1 MKLLKT
7 IQQRLGWKLFLSY
20 LVIILVVVV
29 VLDTTSEFRAATV
42 IEQGFAQLP
51 APLRN
56 DPALIA
62 ALHDSFQVAI
72 DESLVIGSVA
82 AFLVAVVLSL
92 FAVRRILR
100 PIQAMMQASRRIAR
114 GDYRHRI
121 EMPGQDELSAL
132 AQHFNQ
138 MSETLER
145 TEVRRVEGIGD
156 LAHELRTPLSSIKS
170 MMEGL
175 VDGVLTAEPATF
187 LRVQREV
194 ARLQRLVHEME
205 ELSRIEAGQIA
216 LNLRQVNINEVIQA
230 AADRL
235 QPQFE
240 DKEVQ
245 LHLDLPRTPLRS
257 RLDTGRILQV
267 LLNLMGNALQYT
279 PSGGTVTV
287 HVQRQD
293 GQITVTVFDT
303 GIGIASEHLPYLF
316 ERFYRVDHA
325 RATGSSSGS
334 GVGLTIARR
343 LVEAHNGRIWAASP
357 GSGLGSSFTFML
369 PSLD

>member
-1 MKLLKT
+1 MKLLNT

-29 VLDTTSEFRAATV
+29 VLDTTSEFRAATM
-42 IEQGFAQLP
+42 IEQAFAQLP
-51 APLRN
+51 APLRD

-62 ALHDSFQVAI
+62 TLQDSFQIAI
-72 DESLVIGSVA
+72 NQSLAIGSVA
-82 AFLVAVVLSL
+82 AILVAAFLSL
-92 FAVRRILR
+92 FVVSRIVR
-100 PIQAMMQASRRIAR
+100 PIQVMMQASRRIAR
-114 GDYRHRI
+114 GDYHHRI
-121 EMPGQDELSAL
+121 EIPGQDELSVL

-145 TEVRRVEGIGD
+145 TEARRVEGIGD

-175 VDGVLTAEPATF
+175 VDGLLTAEPTTF

-194 ARLQRLVHEME
+194 ARLQRLVHDLE
-205 ELSRIEAGQIA
+205 ELSWIEAGQIG
-216 LNLRQVNINEVIQA
+216 LNLHKININDVIHA

-245 LHLDLPRTPLRS
+245 LHLDLPHTPLRG

-279 PSGGTVTV
+279 PSGGAVTV
-287 HVQRQD
+287 QVQRQD
-293 GQITVTVFDT
+293 GEIAVIVCDT
-303 GIGIASEHLPYLF
+303 GIGIAGEHLPYLF
-316 ERFYRVDHA
+316 ERFYRVDRA
-325 RATGSSSGS
+325 RTANGGS
-334 GVGLTIARR
+334 GIGLTIARR
-343 LVEAHNGRIWAASP
+343 LIEAHNGRIWVTSP
-357 GSGLGSSFTFML
+357 GTGLGSSFTFTL
-369 PSLD
+369 PLID

>member
-1 MKLLKT
+1 MKLLNT

-29 VLDTTSEFRAATV
+29 VLDTTSEFRAATM
-42 IEQGFAQLP
+42 IEQAFAQLP
-51 APLRN
+51 APLRD

-62 ALHDSFQVAI
+62 ALHDNFQVAVN
-72 DESLVIGSVA
+72 ESLVIGSIAAILVA
-82 AFLVAVVLSL
+82 AFLSL
-92 FAVRRILR
+92 FVVSRIVR
-100 PIQAMMQASRRIAR
+100 PIQVMMQASRRIAR
-114 GDYRHRI
+114 GDYHHRI
-121 EMPGQDELSAL
+121 EIPGQDELSAL

-145 TEVRRVEGIGD
+145 TEARRVEGIGD

-175 VDGVLTAEPATF
+175 VDGMLSAEPATF

-194 ARLQRLVHEME
+194 ARLQRLVHDLE
-205 ELSRIEAGQIA
+205 ELARIEAGQIG
-216 LNLRQVNINEVIQA
+216 LNLHEVNINEVIQA

-235 QPQFE
+235 QPQFD

-245 LHLDLPRTPLRS
+245 LHLELPRTSLRG
-257 RLDTGRILQV
+257 RLDIGRILQV

-287 HVQRQD
+287 QVQRQD
-293 GQITVTVFDT
+293 GEIVVTVYDT
-303 GIGIASEHLPYLF
+303 GIGIAGEDLPYLF
-316 ERFYRVDHA
+316 ERFYRVDRA
-325 RATGSSSGS
+325 RTAGGGS
-334 GVGLTIARR
+334 GIGLTIARR
-343 LVEAHNGRIWAASP
+343 LLEAHNGRIWATSP
-357 GSGLGSSFTFML
+357 GSGLGSSFTFTL

>member
-1 MKLLKT
+1 MKLINT
-7 IQQRLGWKLFLSY
+7 IQQRVGWKLFLSY

-29 VLDTTSEFRAATV
+29 VLDTIFELRAATFF
-42 IEQGFAQLP
+42 EQSFAQLP
-51 APLRN
+51 ASLRS

-62 ALHDSFQVAI
+62 AILDSFQVTI
-72 DESLVIGSVA
+72 NQSLAIGSVA
-82 AFLVAVVLSL
+82 AILVAALLSL
-92 FAVRRILR
+92 FAVRRIVH
-100 PIQAMMQASRRIAR
+100 PIQVMMQASRRIAR
-114 GDYRHRI
+114 GDYHHRI
-121 EMPGQDELSAL
+121 ELPGQDELSML

-145 TEVRRVEGIGD
+145 TEERRVEGIGD

-175 VDGVLTAEPATF
+175 VDGVLSAEPATF

-194 ARLQRLVHEME
+194 ARLQRLVHDLE
-205 ELSRIEAGQIA
+205 ELSRIEAGQI
-216 LNLRQVNINEVIQA
+216 LLDLRQVNINEVIQA

-245 LHLDLPRTPLRS
+245 LQLDLAPAPLHG

-279 PSGGTVTV
+279 PSGGSVTV
-287 HVQRQD
+287 YVQRQE
-293 GQITVTVFDT
+293 GEIAVTVRDS

-316 ERFYRVDHA
+316 ERFYRVDRA
-325 RATGSSSGS
+325 RATGNGS
-334 GVGLTIARR
+334 GVGLTIARH
-343 LVEAHNGRIWAASP
+343 LVEAHHGRIWAASP
-357 GSGLGSSFTFML
+357 GLGLGSAFTFTL
-369 PSLD
+369 PLLD